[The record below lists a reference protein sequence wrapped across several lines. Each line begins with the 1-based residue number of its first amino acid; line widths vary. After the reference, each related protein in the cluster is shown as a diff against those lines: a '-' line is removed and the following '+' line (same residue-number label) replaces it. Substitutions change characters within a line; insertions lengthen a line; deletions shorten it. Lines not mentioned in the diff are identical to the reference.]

1 MPVALTRLTLSNFR
15 NIASADL
22 PLAPGANLFCGRNGS
37 GKTSLLEAVHMLA
50 TGRSFRSRVHK
61 SVIREGSNGLTVF
74 AQMDSGFSLGVER
87 LIDGGGRI
95 RINQAPAES
104 SSQLASCLPLQVIN
118 SDSFSA
124 LDGGPGVRR
133 RLLDWTV
140 FHVEHSFAQEWKN
153 YQIALRQRNALL
165 RRGKMAPE
173 LMLVWERRLAESGER
188 VDALRRELFEQLRS
202 ATSALIAEL
211 PRGPEDSPLARVEMA
226 YRRGWRKELD
236 LLQALE
242 ESREGDL
249 AQGHTRIGPHR
260 ADLRFNVGGEAAH
273 NILSRG
279 QQKMLVCALRSAMAE
294 LVCRHRDKPVF
305 LVDDLP
311 AELDERNQLQFA
323 RWVSRCASQVLVTG
337 IEVEATSRPW
347 LQLSPPWNN
356 PKVFHVEHG
365 CICAEP
371 SAAT

>member
-1 MPVALTRLTLSNFR
+1 MALTRLALSNFR
-15 NIASADL
+15 NVVSAEL
-22 PLAPGANLFCGRNGS
+22 SLAPGVNLFCGPNGS

-50 TGRSFRSRVHK
+50 TGRSFRTRQHK

-74 AQMDSGFSLGVER
+74 AQLDSGYSLGVER
-87 LIDGGGRI
+87 LSDGGGRI

-104 SSQLASCLPLQVIN
+104 SSQLACCLPLQVIN

-140 FHVEHSFAQEWKN
+140 FHVEHSFALEWKN

-165 RRGKMAPE
+165 RRGKIAHE
-173 LMLVWERRLAESGER
+173 LLSVWERRLAESGGR
-188 VDALRRELFEQLRS
+188 VDCLRRELFEQLS
-202 ATSALIAEL
+202 STTSSLIAEL
-211 PRGPEDSPLARVEMA
+211 PETAGESPLVRVEMS

-260 ADLRFNVGGEAAH
+260 ADLRFSVGGEAAH
-273 NILSRG
+273 SILSRG
-279 QQKMLVCALRSAMAE
+279 QQKMLVCALHAAMAE

-311 AELDERNQLQFA
+311 AELDEKNQLQFA

-347 LQLSPPWNN
+347 LQLSPPWND
-356 PKVFHVEHG
+356 PKTFHVEHG
-365 CICAEP
+365 TISAEP